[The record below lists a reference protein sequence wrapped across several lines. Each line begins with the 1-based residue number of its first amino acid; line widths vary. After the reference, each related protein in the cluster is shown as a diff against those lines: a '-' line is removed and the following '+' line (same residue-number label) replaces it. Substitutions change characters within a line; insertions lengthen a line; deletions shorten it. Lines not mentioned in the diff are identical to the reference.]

1 MNHPYPCCFSP
12 APGPRTRF
20 FATVLR
26 AIAVFAVAAAA
37 LSVRAATLYGT
48 TDDRQVSSA
57 GAVTDVNPMQ
67 SGYSGTTVL
76 NPIVVFQLPALPA
89 GKEFSAV
96 SLRLYLQGRDGTPTF
111 NADLYGLGVSASAAV
126 YPSDCY
132 AGAFDSST
140 ILLQDNFLTTANVS
154 GPFTTAA
161 TDLTDYLNAAYAGG
175 TGAGRYV
182 FFRLNPDVA
191 GLSGTVRYKLYSA
204 EYSGGSYY
212 WPTLTYSTVD
222 APQAWAGV
230 PLGGGGKVTGIIG
243 AANGDVYIRTDVGG
257 AYLWNPTGGNWT
269 HITDTLVPLTTYEAH
284 RLIGVSSL
292 AVDPSNANQIYVS
305 VGDSGSGSIYS
316 SANKGGTWTRIN
328 PSTPIAM
335 DSNTKPVNVAGERL
349 AVDPNNPNIV
359 WFGSSRSGLYK
370 GVNNAG
376 TWTWTQLSSTQ
387 VPFGAVPAGSSNVGV
402 SFVVCDKNGT
412 NTLVYAGVYD
422 SVGTTGG
429 VYVSDNGG
437 DSWMKVGGT
446 AMAVPV
452 RAKISGGGTLYIT
465 QAGMVGRLPRG
476 GTISEVTPLAGV
488 EYRGVSVYSDVAG
501 DIVCVSEYNANN
513 SSFNRMWRSTNGG
526 STWSAAQSSNFNNLS
541 YTRAEPDGTPSLMGS
556 WFAAVSDILID
567 PLNPTTLWACDL
579 FGVSRTLTA
588 QNLGTTNGAFWN
600 SLEKHLEETVVMAIK
615 NAPTGSALLTG
626 VADVG
631 GYRYADTTQ
640 RPVGAG
646 GQAVP
651 YPVGGNRTSLDYCEG
666 NSNIWVSGW
675 VNSGGNA
682 GCGAVSLDGGV
693 NWMVF
698 GQAASKTVT
707 NGATAGVETWD
718 VGAYIASQKAK
729 GVNAITLVLCALRN
743 ESANVLYFHSREA
756 ASSANW
762 PRLLVNG
769 TTTLAATADSY
780 VSAATATAGTNYGA
794 NTTLAVSNKNNAA
807 SDKRWIYLKFDLSG
821 VGSITTAELKLDRL
835 AAANASSYVVGVYA
849 STVTS
854 WVEGDGGTDNVPSG
868 EITWNNRPKTLAS
881 DDNFTYADPVYNP
894 KYYDGATNMQGGRV
908 AISSINPN
916 YIVWLP
922 EGTAN
927 VARYSRDRG
936 VTWTAST
943 GSPTSMMATRF
954 APSVLIQQLT
964 ADRVNGNF
972 YIAKFNAGGGGN
984 HYVYRSTDGGATFTQ
999 VGTASGGSSNVYRC
1013 QIVAA
1018 PGAAG
1023 DVWMSDDGVS
1033 STTAGGLW
1041 RSTDGGSSWGVKL
1054 ANVRAVR
1061 QVTFGKASGTGY
1073 TVFINGYV
1081 GGVLGVYRSDDYG
1094 ANWTKLADVPS
1105 IASLDV
1111 LAGDMQTYGK
1121 VFIGYNGRGVFEWR

>member
-1 MNHPYPCCFSP
+1 MNHSYPCCFSP
-12 APGPRTRF
+12 VSGLRARLSS
-20 FATVLR
+20 TVLR
-26 AIAVFAVAAAA
+26 ATAVFAVAAAA
-37 LSVRAATLYGT
+37 LSARAVTLYGT

-57 GAVTDVNPMQ
+57 GAITDVNPMQ
-67 SGYSGTTVL
+67 SGYSGSTVL
-76 NPIVVFQLPALPA
+76 NPLVVFQLPALPA
-89 GKEFSAV
+89 GKEFSAA
-96 SLRLYLQGRDGTPTF
+96 SLKLYLQGRDGTPTF
-111 NADLYGLGVSASAAV
+111 NADLYALGVSASPAV
-126 YPSDCY
+126 LASDCY
-132 AGAFDSST
+132 AGALDTASV
-140 ILLQDNFLTTANVS
+140 LVQDNFLTTANVS
-154 GPFTTAA
+154 GPFTTTAA
-161 TDLTDYLNAAYAGG
+161 TLTDFLNAAYAGG
-175 TGAGRYV
+175 SGAGQYV
-182 FFRLNPDVA
+182 FFRVNPDVA

-204 EYSGGSYY
+204 EYAGGANY

-222 APQAWAGV
+222 APQAWSGV

-257 AYLWNPTGGNWT
+257 AYLWNPAGGNWT
-269 HITDTLVPLTTYEAH
+269 HITDTLVPLTTYEAF

-292 AVDPSNANQIYVS
+292 AVDPSNTNQIYVS
-305 VGDSGSGSIYS
+305 VGDSTGNGIYS
-316 SANKGGTWTRIN
+316 SANKGGTWARIN

-359 WFGSSRSGLYK
+359 WFGSSQSGLYK
-370 GVNNAG
+370 GVNSAG
-376 TWTWTQLSSTQ
+376 TWTWTQIPAAS
-387 VPFGAVPAGSSNVGV
+387 VPFGAVPSGSNLGV
-402 SFVVCDKNGT
+402 TFVVCDKNGT
-412 NTLVYAGVYD
+412 STIVYAGVYD
-422 SVGTTGG
+422 AVGATGG
-429 VYVSDNGG
+429 VYKSTDNGA
-437 DSWMKVGGT
+437 SWTKVGGT
-446 AMAVPV
+446 AMTVPV
-452 RAKISGGGTLYIT
+452 RAKITGAGTLYVT
-465 QAGMVGRLPRG
+465 QSGTVGKLLRG
-476 GTISEVTPLAGV
+476 GVISAITPLAGV
-488 EYRGVSVYSDVAG
+488 QYQGISVYADVSG
-501 DIVCVSEYNANN
+501 DVVCVSEYNPNN
-513 SSFNRMWRSTNGG
+513 TPYNRMWRSTNGG
-526 STWSAAQSSNFNNLS
+526 TAWSAVQYVNFNNLN
-541 YTRAEPDGTPSLMGS
+541 YTRTEPDGTPSLMGS

-579 FGVSRTLTA
+579 YGVARTLNA
-588 QNLGTTNGAFWN
+588 QNLGTANGAFWN
-600 SLEKHLEETVVMAIK
+600 SLEKNLEETVVMAVK
-615 NAPTGSALLTG
+615 NAPTGTRVMTG

-631 GYRYADTTQ
+631 GYRYTDSTQ

-646 GQAVP
+646 GQAVV
-651 YPVGGNRTSLDYCEG
+651 YPTGGNRTSLDYCES
-666 NSNIWVSGW
+666 NPNIWASGW

-682 GCGAVSLDGGV
+682 GSGAVSLDGGV

-707 NGATAGVETWD
+707 NSATAGVETWD
-718 VGAYIASQKAK
+718 VGTYIASQKAK
-729 GVNAITLVLCALRN
+729 GVNAITLALCALRN
-743 ESANVLYFHSREA
+743 ESTNVLYFHSREA

-769 TTTLAATADSY
+769 TTTLTATADSH
-780 VSAATATAGTNYGA
+780 VAAATATAATNYGA
-794 NTTLAVSNKNNAA
+794 NTTLAVSNANNSAPN
-807 SDKRWIYLKFDLSG
+807 KRWIYLKFDLSS
-821 VGSITTAELKLDRL
+821 VGTITTAELKLDRL
-835 AAANASSYVVGVYA
+835 SAANTTSYVVGVYA
-849 STVTS
+849 STVTN
-854 WVEGDGGTDNVPSG
+854 WVEGNGGADNVPAG
-868 EITWNNRPKTLAS
+868 ELTWNNRPKTLAS
-881 DDNFTYADPVYNP
+881 DDSLTYADPVYNP
-894 KYYDGATNMQGGRV
+894 KYYDGATKLQGGRV
-908 AISSINPN
+908 AISSTNSN
-916 YIVWLP
+916 HLVWLS
-922 EGTAN
+922 EGTSN
-927 VARYSRDRG
+927 VARYSKDRG

-954 APSVLIQQLT
+954 APSVLIQQLA

-972 YIAKFNAGGGGN
+972 YLAKFNAGGGGN